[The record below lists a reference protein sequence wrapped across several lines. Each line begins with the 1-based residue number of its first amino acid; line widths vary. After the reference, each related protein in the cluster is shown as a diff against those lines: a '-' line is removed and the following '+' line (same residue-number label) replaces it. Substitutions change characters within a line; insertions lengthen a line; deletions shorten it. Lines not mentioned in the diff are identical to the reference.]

1 MSIELRIPSAGES
14 IQEVQ
19 IGQWLKR
26 EGDRVRRDE
35 SVVELDTDKASMELP
50 APSDGVLSRIVKHD
64 GDKVAV
70 GEVIGL
76 IEPDGANTGKGDAK
90 TATPAEAP
98 AKSSGDAP
106 SAAKSAPI
114 KPPSPPTDAPPSKPA
129 PSKPVAAKP
138 APAEAV
144 PPADVA
150 LPADEAIAPPSVRRW
165 LREHHVRAQDVKASG
180 EGGRVLRED
189 IERYEQE
196 HAGEHAGDGAGETAL
211 KPEQP
216 PASPEAMPGP
226 ITAPSASRPSAA
238 RAEVTRPAAGAAAD
252 RGDEIVPMSLVR
264 RRIAERLVEAR
275 QKTALLTTFNEVDMS
290 AVIALRTQYRE
301 AFQQKYGVKLGFV
314 SFFVQAAVD
323 ALRQFPVV
331 NAEIRG
337 TDIVYHNAYHIG
349 VAIGAERGLVVPV
362 IRDADLLSLAQIEL
376 AVGDFAAR
384 AKTNK
389 LQPGELAGGTFTI
402 SNGGIF
408 GSLLSTPIVN
418 PPQSAVLG
426 MHTIQER
433 PVARD
438 GQVVIRPMMYVA
450 LSYDH
455 RLIDGREAVSFLARI
470 KQTIEEPARL
480 LLGV

>member
-76 IEPDGANTGKGDAK
+76 IEPDGATAGKGDAK
-90 TATPAEAP
+90 TTAPADAP
-98 AKSSGDAP
+98 AKSSGDVP
-106 SAAKSAPI
+106 STAKAERANS
-114 KPPSPPTDAPPSKPA
+114 PSPAPEASPSKSA

-165 LREHHVRAQDVKASG
+165 LREHHVRAQDVKATG

-275 QKTALLTTFNEVDMS
+275 QKTALLTTFNEADMS
-290 AVIALRTQYRE
+290 AVIALRTQHRE

-362 IRDADLLSLAQIEL
+362 IRDADLLSLAQIEQ

-433 PVARD
+433 PVARG

>member
-76 IEPDGANTGKGDAK
+76 IEPDGATAGKGDAK
-90 TATPAEAP
+90 TTAPADAP
-98 AKSSGDAP
+98 AKSSGDVP
-106 SAAKSAPI
+106 STAKAERANS
-114 KPPSPPTDAPPSKPA
+114 PSPAAEASPSKSA

-275 QKTALLTTFNEVDMS
+275 QKTALLTTFNEVEMS
-290 AVIALRTQYRE
+290 AVIGLRTQYRD

-314 SFFVQAAVD
+314 SFFVQAAVE

-362 IRDADLLSLAQIEL
+362 IRDADLLSLAQIEQ

-433 PVARD
+433 PVARG

>member
-76 IEPDGANTGKGDAK
+76 IEPDGASAGKGDAK
-90 TATPAEAP
+90 TAAP
-98 AKSSGDAP
+98 ADAPGKSSGDAP
-106 SAAKSAPI
+106 SAAKSERA
-114 KPPSPPTDAPPSKPA
+114 KPPSPAPEGPATKSA
-129 PSKPVAAKP
+129 PSQPAANQP
-138 APAEAV
+138 APAEA
-144 PPADVA
+144 ASSAEVA

-165 LREHHVRAQDVKASG
+165 LREHHVRPQDVKASG

-275 QKTALLTTFNEVDMS
+275 QKTALLTTFNEADMS
-290 AVIALRTQYRE
+290 AVIALRTQHRE